1 MNEVLTGAV
10 AMSAAV
16 AALFFARF
24 WRRTRDRF
32 FLLFAVAFAI
42 DAVTRFVLGLSE
54 VPDEKQPYFYI
65 ARLFTFGLILV
76 AIIDKNRISRTG
88 TK

>member
-1 MNEVLTGAV
+1 MAEVLMGAV

-32 FLLFAVAFAI
+32 FLLFALAFAI
-42 DAVTRFVLGLSE
+42 DAATRFVLGLST
-54 VPDEKQPYFYI
+54 VPDEQQPYFYI

-76 AIIDKNRISRTG
+76 AIIDKNRIGRTG
-88 TK
+88 KN

>member
-1 MNEVLTGAV
+1 MAELLMGAV
-10 AMSAAV
+10 AMSSAV

-32 FLLFAVAFAI
+32 FLLFSLAFAI
-42 DAVTRFVLGLSE
+42 DSITRFALGMSE
-54 VPDEKQPYFYI
+54 VPDEQQPYFYL
-65 ARLFTFGLILV
+65 ARLVTFGLILT

-88 TK
+88 KK